1 MNFVEA
7 VKSGYQNYV
16 TFSGRAARSELW
28 WWAVFQIA
36 MNVIIAAIFG
46 GGRYMMGH
54 GAMGM
59 HYEGGLVA
67 NLWALANFLPGL
79 AVGIRRLH
87 DLDKSGWWTLI
98 VLIPLVGWIVL
109 IVWYATKGYPGSNRF
124 GPEPVV
130 GASAE
135 FR

>member
-1 MNFVEA
+1 MTFVEA

-16 TFSGRAARSELW
+16 TFTGRATRSELW
-28 WWAVFQIA
+28 FWVLFQIIA
-36 MNVIIAAIFG
+36 NIVIGLIFG
-46 GGRYMMGH
+46 GGHMVMEPGT
-54 GAMGM
+54 MNM

-98 VLIPLVGWIVL
+98 ALIPLVGWIIL
-109 IVWYATKGYPGSNRF
+109 IVWYCTKGTPGTNAF
-124 GPEPVV
+124 GPEQT
-130 GASAE
+130 A
-135 FR
+135 